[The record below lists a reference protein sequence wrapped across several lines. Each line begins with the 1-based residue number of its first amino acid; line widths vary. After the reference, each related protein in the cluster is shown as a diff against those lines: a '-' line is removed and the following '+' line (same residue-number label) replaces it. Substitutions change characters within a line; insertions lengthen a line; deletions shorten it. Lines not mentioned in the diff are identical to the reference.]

1 MELGPKSAD
10 LSGELLDLIIELFDF
25 LSLRID
31 LLLVCLDLRLVFGG
45 KLKDLSVEFGSHGA
59 KSPLLRLV
67 ELVNLVLVLADLVL
81 K

>member
-1 MELGPKSAD
+1 MELGPESAD
-10 LSGELLDLIIELFDF
+10 LSGKLLDLIIELFDF

-45 KLKDLSVEFGSHGA
+45 EFKDLCVEFGSHGA